1 MNKKQDINDCPRRLI
16 IGLDFIS
23 LFSKQIEKY
32 FNLQTISYYFTVPR
46 CEDRRE
52 REIGYCVMK

>member
-1 MNKKQDINDCPRRLI
+1 MNKKQDINGSPRRLI
-16 IGLDFIS
+16 IVLDLIS

-46 CEDRRE
+46 CEDRQ
-52 REIGYCVMK
+52 EIGYYVMK

>member
-32 FNLQTISYYFTVPR
+32 FNLQTISYYFTVRR
-46 CEDRRE
+46 CEDR

>member
-1 MNKKQDINDCPRRLI
+1 MNKKQYINDSPRRLI

-46 CEDRRE
+46 CEDRQ
-52 REIGYCVMK
+52 EIGYYVMK